1 MKLQLKKRAAF
12 TLMEIVM
19 ALAVLG
25 TMAGGCYIGFN
36 AVNTYSVSSRLY
48 TEAQACAQN
57 QIDLIL
63 SAGPFDPAN
72 NKVPTVLTIGTTNT
86 PNVFIYRDPVSGNV
100 AVTGSMST
108 VISDAGYTMTYAGST
123 NNLNVRRA
131 TVTVNYTFRNTTYAV
146 SLDTLRTADL

>member
-1 MKLQLKKRAAF
+1 MKLLSKTKRAF

-25 TMAGGCYIGFN
+25 TMAGGCYYGFN
-36 AVNTYSVSSRLY
+36 SINTYAISSRLY

-72 NKVPTVLTIGTTNT
+72 NKVPTVLTTGTTDT

-100 AVTGSMST
+100 AVTGTMRT

-123 NNLNVRRA
+123 NNLNLRRA
-131 TVTVNYTFRNTTYAV
+131 TVTVSYTFRNTPYAV
-146 SLDTLRTADL
+146 TINTLRTSDL